1 MSMHKVIREM
11 RMSFADSVSLDKWN
25 TTLEIQPE
33 TTLNGARLALK
44 ECLSLPTV
52 VLADT
57 VRKTFDSVTVSEK
70 TGNVVIHTRFRVV
83 PVR

>member
-1 MSMHKVIREM
+1 MHKVVREM

-33 TTLNGARLALK
+33 TTLQGARLALK

-52 VLADT
+52 ALADT
-57 VRKTFDSVTVSEK
+57 IHKSFNAVTVSEQ
-70 TGNVVIHTRFRVV
+70 TGNVIIHTRFRVV
-83 PVR
+83 AV

>member
-1 MSMHKVIREM
+1 MHKVIREI

-33 TTLNGARLALK
+33 TSLKGARLALK

-52 VLADT
+52 ALADT
-57 VRKTFDSVTVSEK
+57 VKKTFDAVTVSEQ
-70 TGNVVIHTRFRVV
+70 TGNVIIHTRFRVV
-83 PVR
+83 PVK